1 MRLRSE
7 VSVLEARLSI
17 LKKAPMGRSPR
28 LPWDEIPP
36 SNRSRIYF
44 PMGAPINIQ
53 HGNNNLLSLHLL
65 INNVYYPLLLDKPS
79 PLSST
84 TIVMSSVSFD
94 PAAGVENLRVQQNL
108 CLVKTRHAASTF
120 SLFGNWSAVSR
131 HDQMLRLWL
140 WRDVWWQPFLYAT
153 LWYHV
158 CAPCSIANVNDK
170 RESELWAVAPKCYL
184 CNKHFDF
191 CNTRCSSSC
200 IDRNNRIYTVD
211 SLSWS

>member
-1 MRLRSE
+1 
-7 VSVLEARLSI
+7 
-17 LKKAPMGRSPR
+17 MG
-28 LPWDEIPP
+28 WDSSQQP
-36 SNRSRIYF
+36 F
-44 PMGAPINIQ
+44 PHLFSHGSSHQHSTFNIQ

-65 INNVYYPLLLDKPS
+65 INNVYYPLLIDKPS

-108 CLVKTRHAASTF
+108 CLVKTLHAASTF

-140 WRDVWWQPFLYAT
+140 WRDGWWQPFLYAT

-158 CAPCSIANVNDK
+158 CAPCSIATSTINASPNFGPLLQNVICVTNTLTFVRRDVPHPVSTETT
-170 RESELWAVAPKCYL
+170 ESTAQSTHFRGVSISGKGIIPVQSISVAE
-184 CNKHFDF
+184 
-191 CNTRCSSSC
+191 R
-200 IDRNNRIYTVD
+200 
-211 SLSWS
+211 W